1 MTIALLV
8 ILSIISLIA
17 WVWLLVV
24 AFKEH
29 VMWGLGV
36 FFLSPIL
43 AIVFAIMHWQE
54 AKKPFLIYIIT
65 TVLLLGLYINLFA
78 DTFKQSMEIAAQQE
92 SGQISEEEAQRRMFE
107 MFGMEVPPEL
117 QQQDTGP
124 QTTEDEIS
132 RLTEQLEQGGTVE
145 TPQEPQ
151 RVEVYNPIRLSQAT
165 QYIGRTVQITTRSGV
180 VKQGT
185 LKSVQYDRL
194 TLERQLRGGDFA
206 FDVRNSDIDRIE
218 VQDWAEY

>member
-1 MTIALLV
+1 MTIALLI

-17 WVWLLVV
+17 WIWLLVV

-65 TVLLLGLYINLFA
+65 TVLVFGMYINLFSDA
-78 DTFKQSMEIAAQQE
+78 ITQSVEIAQQQE

-117 QQQDTGP
+117 QQQATEQ
-124 QTTEDEIS
+124 QTTENEITK
-132 RLTEQLEQGGTVE
+132 LTEQLEQGGGTE
-145 TPQEPQ
+145 APQEKQ
-151 RVEVYNPIRLSQAT
+151 RVEVFNPIRLSQAK
-165 QYIGRTVQITTRSGV
+165 QYIGRTIQITTRSGV
-180 VKQGT
+180 VKKGT
-185 LKSVQYDRL
+185 LKTVHYDRI

-206 FDVRNSDIDRIE
+206 FDVRNSDIERLE
-218 VQDWAEY
+218 VQDWEEY